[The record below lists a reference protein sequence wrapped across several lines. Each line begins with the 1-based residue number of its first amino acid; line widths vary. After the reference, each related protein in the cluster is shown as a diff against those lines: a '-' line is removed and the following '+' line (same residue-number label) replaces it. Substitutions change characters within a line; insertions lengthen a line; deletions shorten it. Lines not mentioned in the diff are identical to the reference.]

1 LYNQNTNKMSNITKG
16 KFPQKQRKHK
26 INNEVRFPQVRLVG
40 QGEPQII
47 SSYEASKIAEELGL
61 DLILIN
67 ESQSPPIVRIADYN
81 KFIYDQEKAEKERKK
96 NSQKTEL
103 REIQLSCDIQEHDI
117 QTKSKKAKEFLTDN
131 DKVKVV
137 IQLKGRQ
144 AAMPERGEL
153 VMLKFADTLSEV
165 GLPEDYPKLEGKR
178 WQMILRPKKK

>member
-1 LYNQNTNKMSNITKG
+1 LYNQNTNKMSNFTKG
-16 KFPQKQRKHK
+16 KFTQKQRKHK

-40 QGEPQII
+40 QGEPQIM
-47 SSYEASKIAEELGL
+47 SSYEASKLAEELGL

-153 VMLKFADTLSEV
+153 VMLKFAEILNEV
-165 GLPEDYPKLEGKR
+165 GSPEDYPKLEGKR